1 MSYIKKE
8 DSFFFFMKAGKC
20 STHKEMHKACIQEL
34 CLKKKSHQ
42 DVCKDVMSQTYSH
55 RCQCK
60 NTHTADVEVEIL
72 QHEKDNVFL

>member
-1 MSYIKKE
+1 
-8 DSFFFFMKAGKC
+8 
-20 STHKEMHKACIQEL
+20 MHKACIQEL